1 MTSKGVGRLYLVA
14 SQFRHRAL
22 SDFPLIVGSLGWALG
37 ADNPA
42 QNCAKRAP
50 RGSQEASRPRCA
62 ERVSKKNCKN
72 TQLIP
77 VGPFLALFGPQVG
90 AHIAVMLAILSQNL
104 VPFCLLAWKR
114 LLHGFCDGFWGASE
128 PSKLCFRLSENTIL
142 TFSSRSLLA
151 SFSTSKT
158 SPKSIPKRCQE
169 GPKKLPDRCEK
180 RCAKQVSK
188 KSVQ

>member
-1 MTSKGVGRLYLVA
+1 MG
-14 SQFRHRAL
+14 F
-22 SDFPLIVGSLGWALG
+22 GSY
-37 ADNPA
+37 NPA

-62 ERVSKKNCKN
+62 EQVSKKSCKN
-72 TQLIP
+72 TRLVAVFQIW
-77 VGPFLALFGPQVG
+77 ALFGPQVG
-90 AHIAVMLAILSQNL
+90 AHIAVMLAILGQKL

-114 LLHGFCDGFWGASE
+114 LLHGFCNGFLGASE

-158 SPKSIPKRCQE
+158 SPKSIQKRCQE
-169 GPKKLPDRCEK
+169 GPKKLPDRCQK

-188 KSVQ
+188 KVCGKPRVIPGNPE